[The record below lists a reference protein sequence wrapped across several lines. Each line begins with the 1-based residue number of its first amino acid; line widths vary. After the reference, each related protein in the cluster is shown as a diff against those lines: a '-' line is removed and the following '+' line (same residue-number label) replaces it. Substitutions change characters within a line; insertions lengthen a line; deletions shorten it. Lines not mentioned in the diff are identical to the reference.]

1 MIRLAPS
8 ILSADFSRIGEAVQ
22 MLEDAGA
29 DWIHIDI
36 MDGHFVPNLTL
47 GPQAVASLKKRTRL
61 PVDVHLMVDNPG
73 FFIPLFQEA
82 GADWISIH
90 VEASTHL
97 HRDITLIKEL
107 GSKAGIALN
116 PATPILLI
124 SDVLRELDYIL
135 VMSVNP
141 GFGGQRFVDSTY
153 RKIRQLKSWI
163 GGQKLS
169 IPIEVDGG
177 INPDNAASLIKEGVE
192 ILVAGAAIFSSP
204 DPRLVISR
212 FKEII
217 ARGNPS

>member
-22 MLEDAGA
+22 MLEEAGA
-29 DWIHIDI
+29 DWIHIDV

-47 GPQAVASLKKRTRL
+47 GPQAVASLKKKTRL
-61 PVDVHLMVDNPG
+61 PIDVHLMVDNPG
-73 FFIPLFQEA
+73 FFIPLFHEA

-141 GFGGQRFVDSTY
+141 GFGGQRFVDSTHQ
-153 RKIRQLKSWI
+153 KIRQLKNWI
-163 GGQKLS
+163 SGQKLS

-177 INPDNAASLIKEGVE
+177 VNPDNAESLIRDGAE
-192 ILVAGAAIFSSP
+192 ILVVGAAIFAAA
-204 DPRLVISR
+204 DPRQVISR

>member
-22 MLEDAGA
+22 MLEEAGT
-29 DWIHIDI
+29 DWIHIDV

-61 PVDVHLMVDNPG
+61 PIDVHLMVDNPG
-73 FFIPLFQEA
+73 FFIPLFREA

-90 VEASTHL
+90 VEASVHL

-107 GSKAGIALN
+107 GGKAGIAFN
-116 PATPILLI
+116 PATPIHLLNDI
-124 SDVLRELDYIL
+124 LKELDYIL

-141 GFGGQRFVDSTY
+141 GFGGQRFVDSTHQ
-153 RKIRQLKSWI
+153 KIRRLKDWI

-177 INPDNAASLIKEGVE
+177 INPDNVESLIQDGAE
-192 ILVAGAAIFSSP
+192 ILVVGAAIFAAA
-204 DPRLVISR
+204 DPRQVISR

-217 ARGNPS
+217 ARGKPS